1 MTDHTADRGSG
12 QGADLHEI
20 ARHLVSRLGPTLV
33 AALAGATAKEQAI
46 EWAKPDGPEPPP
58 DAARRLELAHRA
70 WTAVAASEGDDVTRA
85 WFIGYNPLL
94 GDHLPLTAIL
104 DDRATE
110 VMAAVRAFLE
120 DRPDV

>member
-1 MTDHTADRGSG
+1 MTDHPANGAGG

-20 ARHLVSRLGPTLV
+20 ASHLVARLGPTLV
-33 AALAGATAKEQAI
+33 AALAGATSREQATA
-46 EWAKPDGPEPPP
+46 WARPDGPEPSP
-58 DAARRLELAHRA
+58 DAARRLELAHRV
-70 WTAVAASEGDDVTRA
+70 WTQVAAAEGDDVARA
-85 WFIGYNPLL
+85 WFIGGNPLL
-94 GDHLPLTAIL
+94 GDHVPLTAIL

>member
-1 MTDHTADRGSG
+1 MTDHPADANGEEDV
-12 QGADLHEI
+12 DLREI
-20 ARHLVSRLGPTLV
+20 ARQLVSHLGPTLV
-33 AALAGATAKEQAI
+33 AALTGATDKGQAI
-46 EWAKPDGPEPPP
+46 EWAMPDGPEPQP
-58 DAARRLELAHRA
+58 DAARRLELAHRV
-70 WTAVAASEGDDVTRA
+70 WTEVAAAEGDDVTRA

-94 GDHLPLTAIL
+94 GDQLPLTAIL